1 MMLSVE
7 QVLIVLSVAV
17 ATAAAATPIV
27 MRLARGL
34 GVIDRPNE
42 RKVSGRENMPLLGGL
57 AVALGTLMGL
67 AAAILTGVLD
77 TSPNETFEGF
87 VVGGSLLILVGAWDD
102 RWGLTA
108 SPKLLVQ
115 IVAACIAV
123 FYGFRVEEFYEPIS
137 GFKFE
142 LPAWLS
148 WSVTILWIVLVT
160 NAINLIDGI
169 DGEATG
175 IAAII
180 AATLVVICWQT
191 NQLSGVVL
199 GLALLGALLGFL
211 PFNFPPARIFLGDT
225 GALFIG
231 YSLALLALE
240 GYVGGHR
247 KAALLT
253 FAVPL
258 MALAV
263 PLLDT
268 LLSIQRR
275 IRNRRAFWV
284 ADNLHMHHRLLA
296 SEGSQRRAVLS
307 LYFVTACFCVIAV
320 SFSRL
325 KGYLALIFFGAVVV
339 LTLRLL
345 ANLGAFSSE
354 VAPAKGRDSETDG
367 ASTEEEFE

>member
-1 MMLSVE
+1 MLSIE

-34 GVIDRPNE
+34 GAIDRPNE

-67 AAAILTGVLD
+67 AAAILTGVLE
-77 TSPNETFEGF
+77 TSPSEKFEGF
-87 VVGGSLLILVGAWDD
+87 VVGGSLLILIGAWDD

-123 FYGFRVEEFYEPIS
+123 FYGFRIEEFYEPIS

-142 LPAWLS
+142 FPAWLS

-199 GLALLGALLGFL
+199 GLAVLGALLGFL

-231 YSLALLALE
+231 YALALLALE

-253 FAVPL
+253 FAIPL

-275 IRNRRAFWV
+275 IRNHRPIFA

-296 SEGSQRRAVLS
+296 SEGSQRGAVLS

-325 KGYLALIFFGAVVV
+325 EGYLALIFFGAVVV

-354 VAPAKGRDSETDG
+354 VTLRDGRDSEPDG
-367 ASTEEEFE
+367 ASTEEESE

>member
-1 MMLSVE
+1 MPSVE
-7 QVLIVLSVAV
+7 QVLIVLLVAM
-17 ATAAAATPIV
+17 ASAAAATPVV
-27 MRLARGL
+27 MRLARWL

-42 RKVSGRENMPLLGGL
+42 RKVSGRPDMPLMGGL

-67 AAAILTGVLD
+67 AAGILTGVLE
-77 TSPNETFEGF
+77 TSPNENFEGF
-87 VVGGSLLILVGAWDD
+87 VIGGLLLIAVGAWDD
-102 RWGLTA
+102 RWGLSA

-115 IVAACIAV
+115 VLAAGVAV
-123 FYGFRVEEFYEPIS
+123 FYGFRIEEFYEPIS
-137 GFKFE
+137 GLEFE
-142 LPAWLS
+142 LPGWLS
-148 WSVTILWIVLVT
+148 WAVTILWIVLVT

-191 NQLSGVVL
+191 SQLPGVIL
-199 GLALLGALLGFL
+199 GLAVLGALLGFL

-240 GYVGGHR
+240 GYLGGHR

-253 FAVPL
+253 FAIPL

-275 IRNRRAFWV
+275 IRNRRPIFA

-296 SEGSQRRAVLS
+296 VEGSPRRAVLA

-320 SFSRL
+320 SFWRL
-325 KGYLALIFFGAVVV
+325 KGYPALIFFGAVFV

-345 ANLGAFSSE
+345 RNLGAFSSD
-354 VAPAKGRDSETDG
+354 VVPKKGRDPESDG
-367 ASTEEEFE
+367 ASEERESE